1 MVALLFT
8 GSAILLLSCKS
19 KTGPTVD
26 QTGSLMTQQSENLDI
41 ISSRNGNISYRFKTP
56 LMEGYDN
63 ASEPYQ
69 EFRKGIYIERY
80 NDSTHMVEA
89 TLKANYAIYL
99 EKRMLWEAKGN
110 VIATNASGQKLET
123 EQLFWDQGTKKIY
136 SKVDSKVT
144 EDDNVTI
151 GQGFESDEAFEEYVI
166 YRPKGKV
173 AVDMGSRDSTRNAA
187 DTIPLTSSMKPAD
200 DIPAGNTAPV
210 IKEGEAVA
218 KPSLK

>member
-1 MVALLFT
+1 MVALLLT

-19 KTGPTVD
+19 KTGPTVE

-41 ISSRNGNISYRFKTP
+41 ISSNNGNITYRFQTP
-56 LMEGYDN
+56 LVEVYDY

-99 EKRMLWEAKGN
+99 ENRKLWEAKGN
-110 VIATNASGQKLET
+110 VVATNAAGQKLET
-123 EQLFWDQGTKKIY
+123 EQLFWDQEAKKIY
-136 SKVDSKVT
+136 SEVDSKVT
-144 EDDNVTI
+144 EGDNVTI
-151 GQGFESDEAFEEYVI
+151 GQGFESDEAFEDYVI

-173 AVDMGSRDSTRNAA
+173 AVNINSQDSVGTVA
-187 DTIPLTSSMKPAD
+187 DSIPLTSSMKPDD
-200 DIPAGNTAPV
+200 DIPADNTAPI

-218 KPSLK
+218 RPTLK